1 MSLGGGLPG
10 SSGSNYKYQ
19 GQQQPMDYNHED
31 ISAAKNSLQ
40 LLKAKQNAKRA

>member
-1 MSLGGGLPG
+1 MALGGGLPG

-19 GQQQPMDYNHED
+19 GQQPIDYNHED

-40 LLKAKQNAKRA
+40 LLKAKQQAKRA